1 MCLVATVYC
10 NGGTEQVG
18 KYCQKYHNFQLVH
31 YCLPCTLHVSPE
43 TPIRGELMAFTIN
56 NSLLGWLKV
65 NATYSIQLGVLALRL
80 GLRVAVGAMVWY
92 LFLSHG

>member
-65 NATYSIQLGVLALRL
+65 NATYPPPTNLGSEHLDNTP
-80 GLRVAVGAMVWY
+80 G
-92 LFLSHG
+92 SH